1 MTEFE
6 IIKNALARVRAD
18 VEIYDFPDSK
28 SIHIPITTL
37 LAPNGIELELEFD
50 AEGKLIDT
58 LTWD

>member
-18 VEIYDFPDSK
+18 VKIYDFPDSK
-28 SIHIPITTL
+28 SIHIPINTL